1 MAIQILVQDMINGGD
16 KPAVVDVQNFIDRMG
31 PTQAKR
37 HIEWALERQWAWN
50 RPQNGFDGPA
60 VAVRFV

>member
-1 MAIQILVQDMINGGD
+1 MINGGD
-16 KPAVVDVQNFIDRMG
+16 EPAVVDVQNFIDRMG
-31 PTQAKR
+31 PAQAKR

-60 VAVRFV
+60 VAIQFV